1 MLWRHRIRRWQFY
14 SLIETRGPR
23 GPGWRWSRS
32 RISSSDDRIK
42 PRIGDVFGDFHIF
55 ISRVQMIQERQ
66 RCWPIQIS
74 IVPGEPRSR
83 WSRCSQGV
91 WRRHD
96 FRIMF
101 QILANCFSWSFF
113 KEGVRR
119 SFKAVWSPAE
129 NRWKALPAER
139 DRIRSS
145 STLDTFLRPIIGKF
159 LFQLALDINFFL
171 KACFLSFFINESIF

>member
-42 PRIGDVFGDFHIF
+42 PRIGDVFADFYIF

-74 IVPGEPRSR
+74 IVPGEPRSQ

-119 SFKAVWSPAE
+119 SFKAVWH
-129 NRWKALPAER
+129 RER
-139 DRIRSS
+139 SRDATSNSWLFCRFARNFVLIWNSDQVFKRSR
-145 STLDTFLRPIIGKF
+145 T
-159 LFQLALDINFFL
+159 
-171 KACFLSFFINESIF
+171 

>member
-1 MLWRHRIRRWQFY
+1 MIFCCILKISTATPFFKFQA
-14 SLIETRGPR
+14 S
-23 GPGWRWSRS
+23 SRQS
-32 RISSSDDRIK
+32 RILIR
-42 PRIGDVFGDFHIF
+42 
-55 ISRVQMIQERQ
+55 
-66 RCWPIQIS
+66 
-74 IVPGEPRSR
+74 
-83 WSRCSQGV
+83 SRCSQGV

-129 NRWKALPAER
+129 NRWEALPAER

-171 KACFLSFFINESIF
+171 KACFLSFFINE

>member
-91 WRRHD
+91 WRRHY
-96 FRIMF
+96 FQIMF

-113 KEGVRR
+113 LGR
-119 SFKAVWSPAE
+119 SPTKFQRSLKPSWESMGGPACLKGSDKVE
-129 NRWKALPAER
+129 
-139 DRIRSS
+139 
-145 STLDTFLRPIIGKF
+145 F
-159 LFQLALDINFFL
+159 NFRYIFMSNDW
-171 KACFLSFFINESIF
+171 ANFCFN

>member
-74 IVPGEPRSR
+74 IVPREPRSR
-83 WSRCSQGV
+83 CSRCSQGV

-96 FRIMF
+96 LGIMF

-113 KEGVRR
+113 EEGVRR

-129 NRWKALPAER
+129 I
-139 DRIRSS
+139 DG
-145 STLDTFLRPIIGKF
+145 RPCLLKEIGLSQVLFWIHFCSIIGNF
-159 LFQLALDINFFL
+159 GSLVNISFQ
-171 KACFLSFFINESIF
+171 K